1 MNKGNRFCVTATA
14 MVAVLAIAA
23 GHCLAGSYTVTR
35 VLAGDWLEVADNGSR
50 TVIRLAGI
58 DAPEMPRIKDGP
70 GQPFCE
76 KARQHLA
83 DLVLGRSVTIQAVGK
98 DRGGRMLAVVY
109 RQQTNVNLE
118 MVKAGLAQACRK
130 GCADRIDLTAYRQ
143 AERQARQKLLGIWV
157 LRDQYFSPSSWR
169 EIYGEHR
176 IDP

>member
-1 MNKGNRFCVTATA
+1 MEKGNRFCVTVTA
-14 MVAVLAIAA
+14 LVAVLAISA

-58 DAPEMPRIKDGP
+58 DAPEMPRVKDGP

-83 DLVLGRSVTIQAVGK
+83 YLVLDRSVTIQAVGT
-98 DRGGRMLAVVY
+98 DRGGRTLAVVY
-109 RQQTNVNLE
+109 WQKTNVNLE
-118 MVKAGLAQACRK
+118 MVRAGLAQACRK
-130 GCADRIDLTAYRQ
+130 GCSDRIDLTAYRQ
-143 AERQARQKLLGIWV
+143 AEKKARQKLLGIWV